1 MEMDDN
7 TFQRHLRVTKAQFV
21 FFTQK
26 IQEKGMNDM
35 HPCGGPDNI
44 PMQKKKVMFFW
55 YLANQNSFR
64 ELSDKFDVSQ
74 GAAHNVIV
82 EVLDLTCLLASSFIT
97 WPTDCEKRT
106 NTAVFSRV
114 CGIDG
119 IVGAIDG
126 CHIKIQRPPIRG
138 GDYLNRKSFYSILLQ
153 GIVDDQGKFIDIFT
167 GPPGRVHD
175 SRMLR
180 ASPFFENWRQSMGPY
195 KLLGDT
201 AYISHTYLFIIS
213 PKRDNG
219 ALTVQDQQ
227 LNAWISRGRVV
238 VEQAFGRLKCK
249 WRRLRD
255 LQNSHVDIMVKI
267 IVASCALHNMCIGL
281 AEGACNEHPHGC
293 PRQEDDNN

>member
-1 MEMDDN
+1 ME
-7 TFQRHLRVTKAQFV
+7 K
-21 FFTQK
+21 K
-26 IQEKGMNDM
+26 I
-35 HPCGGPDNI
+35 
-44 PMQKKKVMFFW
+44 VMFYW
-55 YLANQNSFR
+55 YLVNQNSFR

-74 GAAHNVIV
+74 GAAHNVIM
-82 EVLDLTCLLASSFIT
+82 EVLDSTCSLASSFIT
-97 WPTDCEKRT
+97 WPSECEKQT
-106 NTAVFSRV
+106 NAAVFRRV

-126 CHIKIQRPPIRG
+126 CHIKIQGPLVRG
-138 GDYLNRKSFYSILLQ
+138 GDHLNRKSLYSILLQ
-153 GIVDDQGKFIDIFT
+153 GIVDNQGRFVDIFT

-180 ASPFFENWRQSMGPY
+180 ALPFFQSWRQSMGQY

-201 AYISHTYLFIIS
+201 AYISHTYPFKVT

-219 ALTVQDQQ
+219 ALTLEDQQ
-227 LNAWISRGRVV
+227 LNARISRGRIM

-255 LQNSHVDIMVKI
+255 LQNIRVDIMVKI

-281 AEGACNEHPHGC
+281 AEAACNEHPHRC
-293 PRQEDDNN
+293 PRQEDENQ